1 MKVSRILPATL
12 ALLAG
17 CFTSS
22 PYDCME
28 NWLVREDATCAFVV
42 HADIIYLQDRLYDDM
57 SAIASM
63 HAYAQSAVGGG
74 RFGGTI
80 CVFSPLVAN
89 ADDLKQA
96 LKWYFRHQH
105 VGKRPFFFIGEGR
118 GGALLKAYE
127 EENADSLR
135 DDGLAGSFYT
145 DNRDA
150 DFVTDKTI
158 RDIRNAILRVRYRE
172 QWGREMPE
180 GMIKE

>member
-1 MKVSRILPATL
+1 MTALRILPAAL

-17 CFTSS
+17 CCTSS
-22 PYDCME
+22 PYDYVE
-28 NWLVREDATCAFVV
+28 NWLLREDAICDFAVQ
-42 HADIIYLQDRLYDDM
+42 ADIIYLQDRLYEDLSSLSAM
-57 SAIASM
+57 SA
-63 HAYAQSAVGGG
+63 YAKRAVGGS
-74 RFGGTI
+74 RFGGNV
-80 CVFSPLVAN
+80 CVLSPLVAN
-89 ADDLKQA
+89 ADDLERA

-135 DDGLAGSFYT
+135 DDGFAAGFYT

-150 DFVTDKTI
+150 DFVTDKI
-158 RDIRNAILRVRYRE
+158 VVEVRNAILRARYRE